1 VTITTTEEIM
11 AERKAG
17 VTRRDVLKSGTLLA
31 APFVAK
37 YSRAA
42 GPMAGKRMG
51 YSMSY
56 ATIEWLVTQR
66 RGVEEGA
73 KAAGFELVF
82 ADARDNPAKQVRDLE
97 DMVTRKCDVILI
109 STYYAE
115 AITPAVKM
123 INDAGIPLVVLSS
136 SIKGNITWTCHLST
150 DTMGTAR
157 SAGEY
162 FVKNLGGKGK
172 VVQIEGKPG
181 SVVNQMRGAGWTE
194 VIGKTPGIEIA
205 KHVVANY
212 ERMQAL
218 RHMEDILR
226 STQGISAVY
235 CHNDE
240 MALGAIKAIK
250 ESGRG
255 KEMWV
260 TGYDGIQL
268 DALEAIY
275 NGDLR
280 ATWQYLPF
288 GTEAVDAAT
297 KILQGASVPKEIVFP
312 SPLITKEN
320 VTEFYDP
327 KERKVRPFKS
337 QLKV

>member
-1 VTITTTEEIM
+1 M
-11 AERKAG
+11 ASNDRAFS
-17 VTRRDVLKSGTLLA
+17 RRDALKSSALLA
-31 APFVAK
+31 APFIAR

-51 YSMSY
+51 YSMSF

-66 RGVEEGA
+66 RGVEEA
-73 KAAGFELVF
+73 AQAAGFELVF

-115 AITPAVKM
+115 AITPAVRM
-123 INDAGIPLVVLSS
+123 INEAGIPLVVLSS
-136 SIKGNITWTCHLST
+136 SIKGNISWTCHLST
-150 DTMGTAR
+150 DTLGTAR
-157 SAGEY
+157 AAGEY
-162 FVKNLGGKGK
+162 FVKTLGGKGRI
-172 VVQIEGKPG
+172 VQIEGKPG
-181 SVVNQMRGAGWTE
+181 SVVNQMRGSGWRE
-194 VIGKTPGIEIA
+194 VIARNPGIEIV

-226 STQGISAVY
+226 STRDISAVY

-250 ESGRG
+250 EAGRS
-255 KEMWV
+255 KDIWL
-260 TGYDGIQL
+260 TGYDGIQQ
-268 DALEAIY
+268 DALEAVH

-288 GTEAVDAAT
+288 GSEAVDAAV
-297 KILQGASVPKEIVFP
+297 KILQGVKVPKEIVFP
-312 SPLITKEN
+312 SPLITRDN
-320 VTEFYDP
+320 IGEFYDA
-327 KERKVRPFKS
+327 KARKVKPFKS
-337 QLKV
+337 QLTA

>member
-1 VTITTTEEIM
+1 M
-11 AERKAG
+11 RNDNRKF
-17 VTRRDVLKSGTLLA
+17 TRRDALKAGAVLA
-31 APFVAK
+31 APFIAK

-51 YSMSY
+51 YSMSF
-56 ATIEWLVTQR
+56 ATIEWLVAQR
-66 RGVEEGA
+66 RGVEEA
-73 KAAGFELVF
+73 SRAAGFELVF

-97 DMVTRKCDVILI
+97 DMVTQKCDVILV

-115 AITPAVKM
+115 AITPAVRM
-123 INDAGIPLVVLSS
+123 INEAGIPLVVLSS
-136 SIKGNITWTCHLST
+136 TIKGDVSWTCHLST
-150 DTMGTAR
+150 DTLGTAR
-157 SAGEY
+157 TAGEY
-162 FVKNLGGKGK
+162 FVSKLGGKGR

-181 SVVNQMRGAGWTE
+181 SVVNQMRGTGWTE
-194 VIGKTPGIEIA
+194 VLARNPGIEIV

-226 STQGISAVY
+226 STQDIAAVY

-250 ESGRG
+250 EADRS

-260 TGYDGIQL
+260 TGYDGIQA
-268 DALEAIY
+268 DALEAIH
-275 NGDLR
+275 NGELR

-288 GTEAVDAAT
+288 GTEAVDAAVR
-297 KILQGASVPKEIVFP
+297 ILQGAKVPREIVFP
-312 SPLITKEN
+312 SPLITRDN
-320 VTEFYDP
+320 VAEYYDA

-337 QLKV
+337 RLKI

>member
-1 VTITTTEEIM
+1 M
-11 AERKAG
+11 ASNDRAFS
-17 VTRRDVLKSGTLLA
+17 RRDALKSSALLA
-31 APFVAK
+31 APFIAR

-51 YSMSY
+51 YSMSF

-66 RGVEEGA
+66 RGVEEA
-73 KAAGFELVF
+73 AHAAGFELVF

-115 AITPAVKM
+115 AITPAVRM
-123 INDAGIPLVVLSS
+123 INEAGIPLVVLSS
-136 SIKGNITWTCHLST
+136 SIKGNISWTCHLST
-150 DTMGTAR
+150 DTLGTAR
-157 SAGEY
+157 AAGEY
-162 FVKNLGGKGK
+162 FVKTLGGKGRI
-172 VVQIEGKPG
+172 VQIEGKPG
-181 SVVNQMRGAGWTE
+181 SVVNQMRGSGWRE
-194 VIGKTPGIEIA
+194 VIARNPGIEIV

-226 STQGISAVY
+226 STRDISAVY

-250 ESGRG
+250 EAGRS
-255 KEMWV
+255 KDIWL
-260 TGYDGIQL
+260 TGYDGIQQ
-268 DALEAIY
+268 DALEAVH
-275 NGDLR
+275 NGNLR

-288 GTEAVDAAT
+288 GSEAVDAAV
-297 KILQGASVPKEIVFP
+297 KILQGVKVPKEIVFP
-312 SPLITKEN
+312 SPLITRDN
-320 VTEFYDP
+320 IGEFYDATA
-327 KERKVRPFKS
+327 RKVKPFKS
-337 QLKV
+337 QLKT

>member
-1 VTITTTEEIM
+1 M
-11 AERKAG
+11 ASNDRAFS
-17 VTRRDVLKSGTLLA
+17 RRDALKSSALLA
-31 APFVAK
+31 APFIAR

-51 YSMSY
+51 YSMSF

-66 RGVEEGA
+66 RGVEEA
-73 KAAGFELVF
+73 ARAAGFDLVF

-115 AITPAVKM
+115 AITPAVRM
-123 INDAGIPLVVLSS
+123 INEAGIPLVVLSS
-136 SIKGNITWTCHLST
+136 SIKGNISWTCHLST
-150 DTMGTAR
+150 DTLGTAR
-157 SAGEY
+157 AAGEY
-162 FVKNLGGKGK
+162 FVKTLGGKGRI
-172 VVQIEGKPG
+172 VQIEGKPG
-181 SVVNQMRGAGWTE
+181 SVVNQMRGSGWRE
-194 VIGKTPGIEIA
+194 VVEKHPGIEIV

-226 STQGISAVY
+226 STPDISAVY

-240 MALGAIKAIK
+240 MALGAIKAVR
-250 ESGRG
+250 EAGRSKG
-255 KEMWV
+255 IWL
-260 TGYDGIQL
+260 TGYDGIQQ
-268 DALEAIY
+268 DALEAVH

-288 GTEAVDAAT
+288 GSEAVDAAV
-297 KILQGASVPKEIVFP
+297 KILQGVKVPKEIVFP
-312 SPLITKEN
+312 SPLITRDN
-320 VTEFYDP
+320 IGQFYDA
-327 KERKVRPFKS
+327 KARKVKPFKS
-337 QLKV
+337 QLTA

>member
-1 VTITTTEEIM
+1 MSDTSNGFSRRD
-11 AERKAG
+11 ALKAG
-17 VTRRDVLKSGTLLA
+17 AVLA
-31 APFVAK
+31 APFIARF
-37 YSRAA
+37 SRAA

-51 YSMSY
+51 YSMSF

-66 RGVEEGA
+66 RGVEDSA
-73 KAAGFELVF
+73 RTAGFDLVF

-97 DMVTRKCDVILI
+97 DMITQKCDVILI

-123 INDAGIPLVVLSS
+123 INEAGIPIVVLSS
-136 SIKGNITWTCHLST
+136 TLKGDISWTCHLST
-150 DTMGTAR
+150 DTLGTAR

-162 FVKNLGGKGK
+162 FVKTLGGKGR

-181 SVVNQMRGAGWTE
+181 SVVNQLRGSGWNE
-194 VIGKTPGIEIA
+194 VIAKNPGIEVV

-240 MALGAIKAIK
+240 MALGAIKAVREAGRSK
-250 ESGRG
+250 ELWLS
-255 KEMWV
+255 
-260 TGYDGIQL
+260 GYDGIQA
-268 DALEAIY
+268 DALQAVY
-275 NGDLR
+275 AGDLR

-288 GTEAVDAAT
+288 GAEAVDAAV
-297 KILQGASVPKEIVFP
+297 KILQGAKVPKEIVFP
-312 SPLITKEN
+312 SPLITRDN
-320 VTEFYDP
+320 VAEYYDA

-337 QLKV
+337 QIKA

>member
-1 VTITTTEEIM
+1 MPVHDPKISRRD
-11 AERKAG
+11 ALKAG
-17 VTRRDVLKSGTLLA
+17 VALA
-31 APFVAK
+31 APFIAK
-37 YSRAA
+37 YARAA

-51 YSMSY
+51 YSMSF

-66 RGVEEGA
+66 RGVEEAA
-73 KAAGFELVF
+73 KAAGFELAF
-82 ADARDNPAKQVRDLE
+82 AAARDNPAKQVRDLE
-97 DMVTRKCDVILI
+97 DMVTRKCDVILV

-150 DTMGTAR
+150 DTLGTAR
-157 SAGEY
+157 AAGEF
-162 FVKNLGGKGK
+162 FVKNLGGKGR

-181 SVVNQMRGAGWTE
+181 SVVNQMRGVGWNE
-194 VIGKTPGIEIA
+194 VIARNAGIEVV

-226 STQGISAVY
+226 STRDIDAVY

-250 ESGRG
+250 EAGRSG
-255 KEMWV
+255 EMWV

-268 DALEAIY
+268 DALEAVY
-275 NGDLR
+275 NGQLR

-288 GTEAVDAAT
+288 GTEAVDAAVR
-297 KILQGASVPKEIVFP
+297 ILQGASVPREVVFP
-312 SPLITKEN
+312 SPLITRDN
-320 VTEFYDP
+320 VAEFYDAQA
-327 KERKVRPFKS
+327 RKVKPFRS

>member
-1 VTITTTEEIM
+1 MVTDDP
-11 AERKAG
+11 KFS
-17 VTRRDVLKSGTLLA
+17 RRDALKSSILLA
-31 APFVAK
+31 APFIAK
-37 YSRAA
+37 HSRAA

-51 YSMSY
+51 YSMSF

-66 RGVEEGA
+66 RGVEAAA
-73 KAAGFELVF
+73 KAAGFDLVF

-115 AITPAVKM
+115 AITPAVRM
-123 INDAGIPLVVLSS
+123 INQAGIPLVVLSS
-136 SIKGNITWTCHLST
+136 SLKGDISWTCHLST
-150 DTMGTAR
+150 DTLGTAR
-157 SAGEY
+157 EAGEY
-162 FVKNLGGKGK
+162 FVKSLGGKGR

-181 SVVNQMRGAGWTE
+181 SVVNQMRGSGWRE
-194 VIGKTPGIEIA
+194 VIARNPGIEIV

-218 RHMEDILR
+218 RHMEDVLR

-240 MALGAIKAIK
+240 MALGAIKAVK
-250 ESGRG
+250 EGGRS
-255 KEMWV
+255 KEIWL

-268 DALEAIY
+268 DALEAVH
-275 NGDLR
+275 NGELR

-288 GTEAVDAAT
+288 GAEAVDAAV
-297 KILQGASVPKEIVFP
+297 KILQGVKVSREIVFP
-312 SPLITKEN
+312 SPLITRDN
-320 VTEFYDP
+320 IGEFYDA
-327 KERKVRPFKS
+327 KERKVKPFKS

>member
-1 VTITTTEEIM
+1 M
-11 AERKAG
+11 ASNDRAFS
-17 VTRRDVLKSGTLLA
+17 RRDALKSSALLA
-31 APFVAK
+31 APFIAR

-51 YSMSY
+51 YSMSF

-66 RGVEEGA
+66 RGVEEAAQG
-73 KAAGFELVF
+73 AGFELVF

-115 AITPAVKM
+115 ATTPAVRM
-123 INDAGIPLVVLSS
+123 INEAGIPLVVLSS
-136 SIKGNITWTCHLST
+136 SIKGNISWTCHLST
-150 DTMGTAR
+150 DTLGTAR
-157 SAGEY
+157 AAGEY
-162 FVKNLGGKGK
+162 FVKTLGGKGR

-181 SVVNQMRGAGWTE
+181 SVVNQMRGSGWRE
-194 VIGKTPGIEIA
+194 VIAKNPGIEIV

-226 STQGISAVY
+226 STRDISAVY

-250 ESGRG
+250 EAGRS
-255 KEMWV
+255 KDIWL
-260 TGYDGIQL
+260 TGYDGIQQ
-268 DALEAIY
+268 DALEAVH

-288 GTEAVDAAT
+288 GSEAVDAAV
-297 KILQGASVPKEIVFP
+297 KILQGVIVPKEIVFP
-312 SPLITKEN
+312 SPLITRDN
-320 VTEFYDP
+320 IGEFYDA
-327 KERKVRPFKS
+327 KARKVKPFKS
-337 QLKV
+337 QLKA

>member
-1 VTITTTEEIM
+1 
-11 AERKAG
+11 
-17 VTRRDVLKSGTLLA
+17 
-31 APFVAK
+31 
-37 YSRAA
+37 
-42 GPMAGKRMG
+42 
-51 YSMSY
+51 
-56 ATIEWLVTQR
+56 
-66 RGVEEGA
+66 
-73 KAAGFELVF
+73 
-82 ADARDNPAKQVRDLE
+82 
-97 DMVTRKCDVILI
+97 
-109 STYYAE
+109 
-115 AITPAVKM
+115 
-123 INDAGIPLVVLSS
+123 
-136 SIKGNITWTCHLST
+136 
-150 DTMGTAR
+150 
-157 SAGEY
+157 
-162 FVKNLGGKGK
+162 
-172 VVQIEGKPG
+172 VQIEGKPG

-250 ESGRG
+250 EAGRG

-268 DALEAIY
+268 DALEAVY
-275 NGDLR
+275 NGELR

-297 KILQGASVPKEIVFP
+297 KILQGAAVPREIVFP

-320 VTEFYDP
+320 VTDFYDP

>member
-1 VTITTTEEIM
+1 M
-11 AERKAG
+11 ASNDRAFS
-17 VTRRDVLKSGTLLA
+17 RRDALKSSALLA
-31 APFVAK
+31 APFIAR

-51 YSMSY
+51 YSMSF

-66 RGVEEGA
+66 RGVEEA
-73 KAAGFELVF
+73 AQAAGFELVF

-115 AITPAVKM
+115 AITPAVRM
-123 INDAGIPLVVLSS
+123 INEAGIPLVVLSS
-136 SIKGNITWTCHLST
+136 SIKGNISWTCHLST
-150 DTMGTAR
+150 DTLGTAR
-157 SAGEY
+157 AAGEY
-162 FVKNLGGKGK
+162 FVKALGGKGRI
-172 VVQIEGKPG
+172 VQIEGKPG
-181 SVVNQMRGAGWTE
+181 SVVNQMRGSGWRE
-194 VIGKTPGIEIA
+194 VIAKSPGIEIV

-226 STQGISAVY
+226 STRDISAVY

-250 ESGRG
+250 EAGRS
-255 KEMWV
+255 KDIWL
-260 TGYDGIQL
+260 TGYDGIQQ
-268 DALEAIY
+268 DALEAVH
-275 NGDLR
+275 NGNLR

-288 GTEAVDAAT
+288 GSEAVDAAV
-297 KILQGASVPKEIVFP
+297 KILQGVKVPKEIVFP
-312 SPLITKEN
+312 SPLITRDN
-320 VTEFYDP
+320 IGEFYDATA
-327 KERKVRPFKS
+327 RKVKPFKS
-337 QLKV
+337 QLKT

>member
-1 VTITTTEEIM
+1 M
-11 AERKAG
+11 ASNDRAFS
-17 VTRRDVLKSGTLLA
+17 RRDALKSSALLA
-31 APFVAK
+31 APFIAR

-51 YSMSY
+51 YSMSF

-66 RGVEEGA
+66 RGVEEA
-73 KAAGFELVF
+73 AQAAGFELVF

-115 AITPAVKM
+115 AITPAVRM
-123 INDAGIPLVVLSS
+123 INEAGIPLVVLSS
-136 SIKGNITWTCHLST
+136 SIKGNISWTCHLST
-150 DTMGTAR
+150 DTLGTAR
-157 SAGEY
+157 AAGQY
-162 FVKNLGGKGK
+162 FVKTLGGKGRI
-172 VVQIEGKPG
+172 VQIEGKPG
-181 SVVNQMRGAGWTE
+181 SVVNQMRGSGWRE
-194 VIGKTPGIEIA
+194 VIAKSPGIEIV

-226 STQGISAVY
+226 STRDISAVY

-250 ESGRG
+250 EAGRS
-255 KEMWV
+255 KDIWL
-260 TGYDGIQL
+260 TGYDGIQQ
-268 DALEAIY
+268 DALEAVH
-275 NGDLR
+275 NGHLR

-288 GTEAVDAAT
+288 GSEAVDAAV
-297 KILQGASVPKEIVFP
+297 KILQGGKVPKEIVFP
-312 SPLITKEN
+312 SPLITRDN
-320 VTEFYDP
+320 IGEFYDA
-327 KERKVRPFKS
+327 KARKVKPFKS
-337 QLKV
+337 QLKT

>member
-1 VTITTTEEIM
+1 MPVT
-11 AERKAG
+11 KPSW
-17 VTRRDVLKSGTLLA
+17 TRRDALKSGALLA
-31 APFVAK
+31 APFIAK
-37 YSRAA
+37 HGRAD

-51 YSMSY
+51 YSMSF

-66 RGVEEGA
+66 RGVEEA
-73 KAAGFELVF
+73 ARAAGFELVF
-82 ADARDNPAKQVRDLE
+82 SDARDNPAKQVRDLE

-123 INDAGIPLVVLSS
+123 INEAGIPLVVLSS
-136 SIKGNITWTCHLST
+136 SIKGNISWTCHLST
-150 DTMGTAR
+150 DTLGTAR

-162 FVKNLGGKGK
+162 FAKNLGGKGR

-181 SVVNQMRGAGWTE
+181 SVVNQMRGSGWRE
-194 VIGKTPGIEIA
+194 ALAKSPNIEIV

-226 STQGISAVY
+226 STEGINAVY

-240 MALGAIKAIK
+240 MALGAIKAVK
-250 ESGRG
+250 EAGRA
-255 KEMWV
+255 KEMWL
-260 TGYDGIQL
+260 TGYDGITL
-268 DALEAIY
+268 DALEAVY
-275 NGDLR
+275 NGELR

-288 GTEAVDAAT
+288 GSEAVDAAV
-297 KILQGASVPKEIVFP
+297 KILQGAKVPREIVFP
-312 SPLITKEN
+312 SPLITRDN

-327 KERKVRPFKS
+327 KARKVRPFKS
-337 QLKV
+337 QLKI

>member
-1 VTITTTEEIM
+1 MSTD
-11 AERKAG
+11 APRFS
-17 VTRRDVLKSGTLLA
+17 RRAVLKSSALLA

-37 YSRAA
+37 YGRAA

-51 YSMSY
+51 YSMSF

-66 RGVEEGA
+66 RGVEEAA

-82 ADARDNPAKQVRDLE
+82 SDARDNPAKQVRDLE
-97 DMVTRKCDVILI
+97 DMVTRRCDVILI

-123 INDAGIPLVVLSS
+123 INQAGIPLVVLSS
-136 SIKGNITWTCHLST
+136 SIKGDVSWTCHLST
-150 DTMGTAR
+150 DTLGTAR
-157 SAGEY
+157 AAGEY
-162 FVKNLGGKGK
+162 FVNNLGGKGR

-181 SVVNQMRGAGWTE
+181 SVVNQMRGSGWRE
-194 VIGKTPGIEIA
+194 VIDRNPGIEVV

-226 STQGISAVY
+226 STQDISAVY

-240 MALGAIKAIK
+240 MALGAIKAVK
-250 ESGRG
+250 EAGRARQ
-255 KEMWV
+255 MWL

-268 DALEAIY
+268 DALEAVY
-275 NGDLR
+275 NGELR

-288 GTEAVDAAT
+288 GTEAVDTAV
-297 KILQGASVPKEIVFP
+297 KILQGANVPKEIVFP
-312 SPLITKEN
+312 SPLITRDN
-320 VTEFYDP
+320 IAEFYDARA
-327 KERKVRPFKS
+327 RKVKPFKS

>member
-1 VTITTTEEIM
+1 MTIPIGSNP
-11 AERKAG
+11 APRHPS
-17 VTRRDVLKSGTLLA
+17 RRQVLKLGAAAAA
-31 APFVAK
+31 APFIAR
-37 YSRAA
+37 YARAA

-51 YSMSY
+51 YSMSF

-66 RGVEEGA
+66 RGVEEA
-73 KAAGFELVF
+73 ARAAGFELVF

-123 INDAGIPLVVLSS
+123 INEAGIPLVVLSS
-136 SIKGNITWTCHLST
+136 SIKGDISWTCHLST
-150 DTMGTAR
+150 DTLGTAH
-157 SAGEY
+157 SAGDY
-162 FVKNLGGKGK
+162 YVKTLGGKGR
-172 VVQIEGKPG
+172 VVQVEGKPG
-181 SVVNQMRGAGWTE
+181 SVVNQMRGAGWRETL
-194 VIGKTPGIEIA
+194 GKSPNIEIV

-212 ERMQAL
+212 ERGQAL

-226 STQGISAVY
+226 STQNISAVY

-250 ESGRG
+250 EAGRSQ
-255 KEMWV
+255 EMWL

-268 DALEAIY
+268 DALEAVY
-275 NGDLR
+275 NGELR

-288 GTEAVDAAT
+288 GSEAVDAAV
-297 KILQGASVPKEIVFP
+297 KILQGVKVPKEIVFP
-312 SPLITKEN
+312 SPMITREN
-320 VTEFYDP
+320 VEQYYDP
-327 KERKVRPFKS
+327 KERKVKPFRS
-337 QLKV
+337 QLKI

>member
-1 VTITTTEEIM
+1 M
-11 AERKAG
+11 SADAPKFS
-17 VTRRDVLKSGTLLA
+17 RRAVLKSSALLA
-31 APFVAK
+31 APLVAK
-37 YSRAA
+37 YGRAA

-51 YSMSY
+51 YSMSF

-66 RGVEEGA
+66 RGVEEAA

-82 ADARDNPAKQVRDLE
+82 SDARDNPAKQVRDLE
-97 DMVTRKCDVILI
+97 DMVTRRCDVILI

-123 INDAGIPLVVLSS
+123 INQAGIPLVVLSS
-136 SIKGNITWTCHLST
+136 SIKGDVSWTCHLST
-150 DTMGTAR
+150 DTLGTAR
-157 SAGEY
+157 AAGEY
-162 FVKNLGGKGK
+162 FVNNLGGKGR

-181 SVVNQMRGAGWTE
+181 SVVNQMRGSGWRE
-194 VIGKTPGIEIA
+194 VIARNPGIEVV

-226 STQGISAVY
+226 STQDIAAVY

-240 MALGAIKAIK
+240 MALGAIKAVK
-250 ESGRG
+250 EAGRA
-255 KEMWV
+255 KEMWL

-268 DALEAIY
+268 DALEAVY
-275 NGDLR
+275 NGELR

-288 GTEAVDAAT
+288 GTEAVDAAV
-297 KILQGASVPKEIVFP
+297 KILQGAKVPKEIVFP
-312 SPLITKEN
+312 SPLITRDN
-320 VTEFYDP
+320 IAEFYDAQA
-327 KERKVRPFKS
+327 RKVKPFKS

>member
-1 VTITTTEEIM
+1 M
-11 AERKAG
+11 ASNDRAFS
-17 VTRRDVLKSGTLLA
+17 RRDALKSSALLA
-31 APFVAK
+31 APFIAR

-51 YSMSY
+51 YSMSF

-66 RGVEEGA
+66 RGVEEA
-73 KAAGFELVF
+73 AQAAGFELVF

-115 AITPAVKM
+115 AITPAVRM
-123 INDAGIPLVVLSS
+123 INEAGIPLVVLSS
-136 SIKGNITWTCHLST
+136 SIKGNISWTCHLST
-150 DTMGTAR
+150 DTLGTAR
-157 SAGEY
+157 AAGEY
-162 FVKNLGGKGK
+162 FVKTLGGKGRI
-172 VVQIEGKPG
+172 VQIEGKPG
-181 SVVNQMRGAGWTE
+181 SVVNQMRGSGWRE
-194 VIGKTPGIEIA
+194 VIARNAGIEIV

-226 STQGISAVY
+226 STRDISAVY

-250 ESGRG
+250 EAGRS
-255 KEMWV
+255 KDIWL
-260 TGYDGIQL
+260 TGYDGIQQ
-268 DALEAIY
+268 DALEAVH

-288 GTEAVDAAT
+288 GSEAVDAAV
-297 KILQGASVPKEIVFP
+297 KILQGVKVPKEIVFP
-312 SPLITKEN
+312 SPLITRDN
-320 VTEFYDP
+320 IGEFYDA
-327 KERKVRPFKS
+327 KARKVKPFKS
-337 QLKV
+337 QLTA

>member
-1 VTITTTEEIM
+1 M
-11 AERKAG
+11 ASNDRAFS
-17 VTRRDVLKSGTLLA
+17 RRDALKSSALLA
-31 APFVAK
+31 APFIAR

-51 YSMSY
+51 YSMSF

-66 RGVEEGA
+66 RGVEEA
-73 KAAGFELVF
+73 AQAAGFELVF

-115 AITPAVKM
+115 AITPAVRM
-123 INDAGIPLVVLSS
+123 INEAGIPLVVLSS
-136 SIKGNITWTCHLST
+136 SIKGNISWTCHLST
-150 DTMGTAR
+150 DTLGTAR
-157 SAGEY
+157 AAGEY
-162 FVKNLGGKGK
+162 FVKTLGGKGRI
-172 VVQIEGKPG
+172 VQIEGKPG
-181 SVVNQMRGAGWTE
+181 SVVNQMRGSGWRE
-194 VIGKTPGIEIA
+194 VIARNPGIEIV

-226 STQGISAVY
+226 STRDISAVY

-250 ESGRG
+250 EAGRS
-255 KEMWV
+255 KDIWL
-260 TGYDGIQL
+260 TGYDGIQQ
-268 DALEAIY
+268 DALEAVH
-275 NGDLR
+275 NGNLR

-288 GTEAVDAAT
+288 GSEAVDAAV
-297 KILQGASVPKEIVFP
+297 KILQGVKVPKEIVFP
-312 SPLITKEN
+312 SPLITRDN
-320 VTEFYDP
+320 IGEFYDATA
-327 KERKVRPFKS
+327 RKVKPFKS
-337 QLKV
+337 QLKT

>member
-1 VTITTTEEIM
+1 MVTDDP
-11 AERKAG
+11 KFS
-17 VTRRDVLKSGTLLA
+17 RRDALKSSILLA
-31 APFVAK
+31 APFIAK
-37 YSRAA
+37 HSRAA

-51 YSMSY
+51 YSMSF

-66 RGVEEGA
+66 RGVEAAA
-73 KAAGFELVF
+73 KAAGFDLVF

-115 AITPAVKM
+115 AITPAVRM
-123 INDAGIPLVVLSS
+123 INQAGIPLVVLSS
-136 SIKGNITWTCHLST
+136 SLKGDIGWTCHLST
-150 DTMGTAR
+150 DTLGTAR
-157 SAGEY
+157 EAGEY
-162 FVKNLGGKGK
+162 FVKSLGGKGR

-181 SVVNQMRGAGWTE
+181 SVVNQMRGSGWRE
-194 VIGKTPGIEIA
+194 VIARNPGIEIV

-218 RHMEDILR
+218 RHMEDVLR

-240 MALGAIKAIK
+240 MALGAIKAVK
-250 ESGRG
+250 EGGRS
-255 KEMWV
+255 KEIWL

-268 DALEAIY
+268 DALEAVH
-275 NGDLR
+275 NGELR
-280 ATWQYLPF
+280 VTWQYLPF
-288 GTEAVDAAT
+288 GAEAVDAAV
-297 KILQGASVPKEIVFP
+297 KILQGVKVSREIVFP
-312 SPLITKEN
+312 SPLITRDN
-320 VTEFYDP
+320 IGEFYDA
-327 KERKVRPFKS
+327 KERKVKPFKS

>member
-1 VTITTTEEIM
+1 M
-11 AERKAG
+11 ASNDRAFS
-17 VTRRDVLKSGTLLA
+17 RRDALKSSALLA
-31 APFVAK
+31 APFIAR

-51 YSMSY
+51 YSMSF

-66 RGVEEGA
+66 RGVEEA
-73 KAAGFELVF
+73 AQAAGFELVF

-115 AITPAVKM
+115 AITPAVRM
-123 INDAGIPLVVLSS
+123 INEAGIPLVVLSS
-136 SIKGNITWTCHLST
+136 SIKGNISWTCHLST
-150 DTMGTAR
+150 DTLGTAR
-157 SAGEY
+157 AAGEY
-162 FVKNLGGKGK
+162 FVKTLGGKGRI
-172 VVQIEGKPG
+172 VQIEGKPG
-181 SVVNQMRGAGWTE
+181 SVVNQMRGSGWRE
-194 VIGKTPGIEIA
+194 VIARNPGIEIV

-226 STQGISAVY
+226 STRDISAVY

-250 ESGRG
+250 EAGRS
-255 KEMWV
+255 KDIWL
-260 TGYDGIQL
+260 TGYDGIQQ
-268 DALEAIY
+268 DALEAVH

-288 GTEAVDAAT
+288 GSEAVDAAV
-297 KILQGASVPKEIVFP
+297 KILQGVKVPKEIVFP
-312 SPLITKEN
+312 SPLITRDN
-320 VTEFYDP
+320 IGEFYDA
-327 KERKVRPFKS
+327 KARKVKPFKS
-337 QLKV
+337 QLKA

>member
-1 VTITTTEEIM
+1 M
-11 AERKAG
+11 ASNDRAFS
-17 VTRRDVLKSGTLLA
+17 RRDALKSSALLA
-31 APFVAK
+31 APFIAR

-51 YSMSY
+51 YSMSF

-66 RGVEEGA
+66 RGVEEA
-73 KAAGFELVF
+73 AQAAGFELVF

-115 AITPAVKM
+115 AITPAVRM
-123 INDAGIPLVVLSS
+123 INEAGIPLVVLSS
-136 SIKGNITWTCHLST
+136 SIKGSISWTCHLST
-150 DTMGTAR
+150 DTLGTAR

-162 FVKNLGGKGK
+162 FVKNLDGKGR

-181 SVVNQMRGAGWTE
+181 SVVNQMRGSGWRE
-194 VIGKTPGIEIA
+194 VIAKNPGIEIV

-226 STQGISAVY
+226 STRDISAVY

-250 ESGRG
+250 EAGRS
-255 KEMWV
+255 KDIWL
-260 TGYDGIQL
+260 TGYDGIQQ
-268 DALEAIY
+268 DALEAVH

-288 GTEAVDAAT
+288 GSEAVDAAV
-297 KILQGASVPKEIVFP
+297 KILQGLIVPKEIVFP
-312 SPLITKEN
+312 SPLITRDN
-320 VTEFYDP
+320 IGEFYDA
-327 KERKVRPFKS
+327 KARKVKPFKS
-337 QLKV
+337 QLKA

>member
-1 VTITTTEEIM
+1 M
-11 AERKAG
+11 ASNDRAFS
-17 VTRRDVLKSGTLLA
+17 RRDALKSSALLA
-31 APFVAK
+31 APFIAR

-51 YSMSY
+51 YSMSF

-66 RGVEEGA
+66 RGVEEA
-73 KAAGFELVF
+73 AQAAGFELVF

-115 AITPAVKM
+115 AITPAVRM
-123 INDAGIPLVVLSS
+123 INEAGIPLVVLSS
-136 SIKGNITWTCHLST
+136 SIKGNISWTCHLST
-150 DTMGTAR
+150 DTLGTAR
-157 SAGEY
+157 AAGEY
-162 FVKNLGGKGK
+162 FVKTLGGKGRI
-172 VVQIEGKPG
+172 VQIEGKPG
-181 SVVNQMRGAGWTE
+181 SVVNQMRGSGWRE
-194 VIGKTPGIEIA
+194 VIAKSPGIEIV

-226 STQGISAVY
+226 STPDISAVY

-240 MALGAIKAIK
+240 MALGAIKAVR
-250 ESGRG
+250 EAGRSKG
-255 KEMWV
+255 IWL
-260 TGYDGIQL
+260 TGYDGIQQ
-268 DALEAIY
+268 DALEAVH

-288 GTEAVDAAT
+288 GSEAVDAAV
-297 KILQGASVPKEIVFP
+297 KILQGVKVPKEIVFP
-312 SPLITKEN
+312 SPLITRDN
-320 VTEFYDP
+320 IGEFYDATA
-327 KERKVRPFKS
+327 RKVKPFKS
-337 QLKV
+337 QLKT

>member
-1 VTITTTEEIM
+1 VIVTTTKIS
-11 AERKAG
+11 
-17 VTRRDVLKSGTLLA
+17 RRDALKASAVLV
-31 APFVAK
+31 APFIAK
-37 YSRAA
+37 YSRGA

-51 YSMSY
+51 YSMSF

-66 RGVEEGA
+66 RGVEEAA
-73 KAAGFELVF
+73 KTAGFELVF

-97 DMVTRKCDVILI
+97 DMITQKCDVILI

-123 INDAGIPLVVLSS
+123 INDVGIPLVVLSS

-150 DTMGTAR
+150 DTLGTAHA
-157 SAGEY
+157 AGEY
-162 FVKNLGGKGK
+162 FVKNLGGKGR

-181 SVVNQMRGAGWTE
+181 SVVNQMRGTGWTE
-194 VIGKTPGIEIA
+194 VIAKNPGIELV

-226 STQGISAVY
+226 STQDISAVY

-250 ESGRG
+250 ESGRA

-268 DALEAIY
+268 DALEAIN
-275 NGDLR
+275 NGELR

-288 GTEAVDAAT
+288 GTEAVDAAV
-297 KILQGASVPKEIVFP
+297 KILQGVKVPREIVFP
-312 SPLITKEN
+312 SPLITRDN
-320 VTEFYDP
+320 VSEFYDA

>member
-1 VTITTTEEIM
+1 M
-11 AERKAG
+11 ASNDRAFS
-17 VTRRDVLKSGTLLA
+17 RRDALKSSALLA
-31 APFVAK
+31 APFIAR

-51 YSMSY
+51 YSMSF

-66 RGVEEGA
+66 RGVEEA
-73 KAAGFELVF
+73 AQAAGFELVF

-115 AITPAVKM
+115 AITPAVRM
-123 INDAGIPLVVLSS
+123 INEAGIPLVVLSS
-136 SIKGNITWTCHLST
+136 SIKGNISWTCHLST
-150 DTMGTAR
+150 DTLGTAR
-157 SAGEY
+157 AAGEY
-162 FVKNLGGKGK
+162 FVKTLGGKGRI
-172 VVQIEGKPG
+172 VQIEGKPG
-181 SVVNQMRGAGWTE
+181 SVVNQMRGSGWRE
-194 VIGKTPGIEIA
+194 VIAKSPGIEIV

-226 STQGISAVY
+226 STPDISAVY

-240 MALGAIKAIK
+240 MALGAIKAVR
-250 ESGRG
+250 EAGRSKG
-255 KEMWV
+255 IWL
-260 TGYDGIQL
+260 TGYDGIQQ
-268 DALEAIY
+268 DALEAVH

-288 GTEAVDAAT
+288 GSEAVDAAV
-297 KILQGASVPKEIVFP
+297 KILQGVKVPKEIVFP
-312 SPLITKEN
+312 SPLITRDN
-320 VTEFYDP
+320 IGQFYDA
-327 KERKVRPFKS
+327 KARKVKPFKS
-337 QLKV
+337 QLTA

>member
-1 VTITTTEEIM
+1 M
-11 AERKAG
+11 ASNDRAFS
-17 VTRRDVLKSGTLLA
+17 RRDALKSSALLA
-31 APFVAK
+31 APFIAR

-51 YSMSY
+51 YSMSF

-66 RGVEEGA
+66 RGVEEA
-73 KAAGFELVF
+73 AQAAGFELVF

-115 AITPAVKM
+115 AITPAVRM
-123 INDAGIPLVVLSS
+123 INEAGIPLVVLSS
-136 SIKGNITWTCHLST
+136 SIKGNISWTCHLST
-150 DTMGTAR
+150 DTLGTAR
-157 SAGEY
+157 AAGEY
-162 FVKNLGGKGK
+162 FVKTLGGKGRI
-172 VVQIEGKPG
+172 VQIEGKPG
-181 SVVNQMRGAGWTE
+181 SVVNQMRGSGWRE
-194 VIGKTPGIEIA
+194 VIARNPGIEIV

-226 STQGISAVY
+226 STRDISAVY

-250 ESGRG
+250 EAGRS
-255 KEMWV
+255 KDIWL
-260 TGYDGIQL
+260 TGYDGIQQ
-268 DALEAIY
+268 DALEAVH

-288 GTEAVDAAT
+288 GSEAVDAAV
-297 KILQGASVPKEIVFP
+297 KILQGVIVPKEIVFP
-312 SPLITKEN
+312 SPLITRDN
-320 VTEFYDP
+320 IGEFYDA
-327 KERKVRPFKS
+327 KARKVKPFKS
-337 QLKV
+337 QLKA

>member
-1 VTITTTEEIM
+1 MSDT
-11 AERKAG
+11 RKR
-17 VTRRDVLKSGTLLA
+17 VTRRDALKAGVVLA
-31 APFVAK
+31 APFVARF
-37 YSRAA
+37 SRAA
-42 GPMAGKRMG
+42 GAMAGKRMG
-51 YSMSY
+51 YSMSF

-66 RGVEEGA
+66 RGVENA
-73 KAAGFELVF
+73 ARAAGFELVF

-97 DMVTRKCDVILI
+97 DMITQKCDVILI

-123 INDAGIPLVVLSS
+123 INSAGIPIVVLSS
-136 SIKGNITWTCHLST
+136 TLKGDITWTCHLST
-150 DTMGTAR
+150 DTLGTAR

-162 FVKNLGGKGK
+162 FIKSLGGKGR

-181 SVVNQMRGAGWTE
+181 SVVNQMRGSGWRE
-194 VIGKTPGIEIA
+194 ALAKAPGIEIA

-226 STQGISAVY
+226 STRNISAVY

-240 MALGAIKAIK
+240 MALGAIKAVK
-250 ESGRG
+250 EAGRSG
-255 KEMWV
+255 ELWI
-260 TGYDGIQL
+260 TGYDGIQA
-268 DALEAIY
+268 DALQAVHD
-275 NGDLR
+275 GSLR

-288 GTEAVDAAT
+288 GAEAVDAAV
-297 KILQGASVPKEIVFP
+297 KILQGARVPKEIVFP
-312 SPLITKEN
+312 SPLITREN
-320 VTEFYDP
+320 VAEFYDA

-337 QLKV
+337 QIKS

>member
-1 VTITTTEEIM
+1 MVTDDP
-11 AERKAG
+11 KFS
-17 VTRRDVLKSGTLLA
+17 RRDALKSSILLA
-31 APFVAK
+31 APFIAK
-37 YSRAA
+37 HSRAA

-51 YSMSY
+51 YSMSF

-66 RGVEEGA
+66 RGVEAAA
-73 KAAGFELVF
+73 KAAGFDLVF

-115 AITPAVKM
+115 AITPAVRM
-123 INDAGIPLVVLSS
+123 INQAGIPLVVLSS
-136 SIKGNITWTCHLST
+136 SLKGDIGWTCHLST
-150 DTMGTAR
+150 DTLGTAR
-157 SAGEY
+157 EAGEY
-162 FVKNLGGKGK
+162 FVKSLGGKGR

-181 SVVNQMRGAGWTE
+181 SVVNQMRGSGWRE
-194 VIGKTPGIEIA
+194 VIARNPGIEIV

-218 RHMEDILR
+218 RHMEDVLR

-240 MALGAIKAIK
+240 MALGAIKAVK
-250 ESGRG
+250 EGGRS
-255 KEMWV
+255 KEIWL

-268 DALEAIY
+268 DALEAVH
-275 NGDLR
+275 NGELR

-288 GTEAVDAAT
+288 GAEAVDAAV
-297 KILQGASVPKEIVFP
+297 KILQGVKVSREIVFP
-312 SPLITKEN
+312 SPLITRDN
-320 VTEFYDP
+320 IGEFYDA
-327 KERKVRPFKS
+327 KERKVKPFKS

>member
-1 VTITTTEEIM
+1 MVSQDPEFS
-11 AERKAG
+11 
-17 VTRRDVLKSGTLLA
+17 RRDALKSGALLA
-31 APFVAK
+31 APLIAK

-51 YSMSY
+51 YSMSF

-66 RGVEEGA
+66 RGVEEA
-73 KAAGFELVF
+73 AQAAGFELVF

-109 STYYAE
+109 SSYYAE
-115 AITPAVKM
+115 AITPAVRM
-123 INDAGIPLVVLSS
+123 INEAGIPLVVSS
-136 SIKGNITWTCHLST
+136 SIKGNISWTCHLST
-150 DTMGTAR
+150 DTLGSAR
-157 SAGEY
+157 AAGEY
-162 FVKNLGGKGK
+162 FVNSLGGKGR
-172 VVQIEGKPG
+172 VVQMEGKPG
-181 SVVNQMRGAGWTE
+181 SVVNQMRGSGWRE
-194 VIGKTPGIEIA
+194 VIAKHPGIEIV

-226 STQGISAVY
+226 STRDISAVY

-250 ESGRG
+250 EAGRS
-255 KEMWV
+255 KEIWL
-260 TGYDGIQL
+260 TGYDGIQP
-268 DALEAIY
+268 DALEAIH
-275 NGDLR
+275 NGELR

-288 GTEAVDAAT
+288 GTEAVDAAV
-297 KILQGASVPKEIVFP
+297 KILQGMQVPREIVFP
-312 SPLITKEN
+312 SPLITRDN
-320 VTEFYDP
+320 IGDFYDA
-327 KERKVRPFKS
+327 KARKVKPFKS